1 VGDDVTDSLP
11 TIAILGG
18 TGDLG
23 SGLAKRLLAVGY
35 RVVIGSRSAEKAKT
49 FAASLDAT
57 AGKVLG
63 TDIRGAAGEGDVVIL
78 SVPWPNHSETLAD
91 IRDLVQGKIVLD
103 AVVPLV
109 PPKVTTV
116 QMPKEGSAA
125 QIAQE
130 ILGEGVRVISA
141 FHNIGAAK
149 LHAGEP
155 IECDVLVC
163 GNDKDA
169 RDVGVA
175 LAKAVGASGI
185 DAGVLA
191 NSAAAEAMTSL
202 LIGINRRYKVKSAGI
217 RITGLS

>member
-1 VGDDVTDSLP
+1 MTDPLP

-23 SGLAKRLLAVGY
+23 SGLAKRLLAAGY

-49 FAASLDAT
+49 FVASLDAT
-57 AGKVLG
+57 AGQVLG
-63 TDIRGAAGEGDVVIL
+63 MDIRGAAGEGDVILL
-78 SVPWPNHSETLAD
+78 SVPWPNHAETLAD

-149 LHAGEP
+149 LHAGES

-169 RDVGVA
+169 RDVGIA

>member
-1 VGDDVTDSLP
+1 VTDSLP

-23 SGLAKRLLAVGY
+23 SGLAKRLLAAGY
-35 RVVIGSRSAEKAKT
+35 RVVIGSRSADKAQA
-49 FAASLDAT
+49 FVASLDAA
-57 AGKVLG
+57 AGQVLG

-78 SVPWPNHSETLAD
+78 SVPWPNHADTLAD

-149 LHAGEP
+149 LHVGEP

-163 GNDKDA
+163 GNDKEA
-169 RDVGVA
+169 RDVGIA
-175 LAKAVGASGI
+175 LAKAVGANGI

>member
-1 VGDDVTDSLP
+1 MSDDLP
-11 TIAILGG
+11 KIAILGG

-23 SGLAKRLLAVGY
+23 SGLAKRLLAAGY
-35 RVVIGSRSAEKAKT
+35 GVTIGSRSREKAQA
-49 FAASLDAT
+49 FAAT
-57 AGKVLG
+57 LG
-63 TDIRGAAGEGDVVIL
+63 AHARGADMRGATMAGDVVIL
-78 SVPWPNHSETLAD
+78 SVPWASHGETLAE
-91 IRDLVQGKIVLD
+91 IHDLVQGKILLD

-109 PPKVTTV
+109 PPKVATV
-116 QMPKEGSAA
+116 QLPKEGSAA

-130 ILGEGVRVISA
+130 LLGEGVRVISA

-169 RDVGVA
+169 RELGIA
-175 LAKAVGASGI
+175 LANAVGATGI

-191 NSAAAEAMTSL
+191 NSAAVEAMTSV
-202 LIGINRRYKVKSAGI
+202 LIGINRRYKVKSAGVK
-217 RITGLS
+217 ITGLS

>member
-1 VGDDVTDSLP
+1 VTDSLP

-23 SGLAKRLLAVGY
+23 SGLAKRLLAAGY
-35 RVVIGSRSAEKAKT
+35 SVVIGSRSAEKAKT

-57 AGKVLG
+57 AGQVLG
-63 TDIRGAAGEGDVVIL
+63 TDIRGAAGEGDVILL
-78 SVPWPNHSETLAD
+78 SVPWPNHAETLAA

-125 QIAQE
+125 QIAQD

-141 FHNIGAAK
+141 FHNIGAVK
-149 LHAGEP
+149 LHAGES

-169 RDVGVA
+169 RDVGIA

>member
-1 VGDDVTDSLP
+1 VTDSLP

-23 SGLAKRLLAVGY
+23 SGLAKRLLAAGY

-57 AGKVLG
+57 AGQVLG

-91 IRDLVQGKIVLD
+91 IRDLVQGKIVLN

-125 QIAQE
+125 QIAQD

-149 LHAGEP
+149 LHAGES

-169 RDVGVA
+169 RDVGIA

>member
-1 VGDDVTDSLP
+1 VTDSLP

-23 SGLAKRLLAVGY
+23 SGLAKRLLAAGY

-57 AGKVLG
+57 AGQVLG
-63 TDIRGAAGEGDVVIL
+63 TDIRGAAGEGDVILL
-78 SVPWPNHSETLAD
+78 SVPWPNHAETLAD

-125 QIAQE
+125 QIAQD

-141 FHNIGAAK
+141 FHNIGAVK
-149 LHAGEP
+149 LHAGES

-169 RDVGVA
+169 RDVGIA

>member
-175 LAKAVGASGI
+175 LAKAVGATGI

>member
-1 VGDDVTDSLP
+1 MTDSLP

-23 SGLAKRLLAVGY
+23 SGLAKRLLAAGY

-57 AGKVLG
+57 AGQVLG

-91 IRDLVQGKIVLD
+91 IRDLVQGKIVLN

-125 QIAQE
+125 QISQD

-149 LHAGEP
+149 LHAGES

-169 RDVGVA
+169 RDVGIA